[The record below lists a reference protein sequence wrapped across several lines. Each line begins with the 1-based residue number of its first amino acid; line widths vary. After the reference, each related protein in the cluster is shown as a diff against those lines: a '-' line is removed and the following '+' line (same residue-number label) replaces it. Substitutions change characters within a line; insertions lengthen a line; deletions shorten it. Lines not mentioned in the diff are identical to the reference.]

1 MLERSIL
8 LFGYGSHGRFIA
20 KGLHDD
26 GFRLKIIESN
36 HDYYLQARED
46 GYIDVEQVDVTSDS
60 ILEALNP
67 QNFEQLVCV
76 MEDEHLNVFLTLSLR
91 SLFKESYIL
100 SISDSIHTTKKL
112 KMAGADKVIDLYE
125 VSANKIYN
133 ILNRPVSTKILEGIV
148 VDRDGITFREMLI
161 PENSFLQDAM
171 TDDVDFAPYGVLLIG
186 MIDEELGHTFVFITT
201 GINHKLDAGDT
212 LVCIGPKEK
221 LDAFEEEI
229 KKEKS
234 SL

>member
-1 MLERSIL
+1 MSERSIL

-26 GFRLKIIESN
+26 GFRLKIVESK
-36 HDYYLQARED
+36 HSYYLQARED
-46 GYIDVEQVDVTSDS
+46 GYIDVEHIDVTNDS
-60 ILEALNP
+60 ILQALNP
-67 QNFEQLVCV
+67 QHFEQLVCV

-133 ILNRPVSTKILEGIV
+133 ILNRPVSTKILEEIV
-148 VDRDGITFREMLI
+148 VDQDGITFREMLI
-161 PENSFLQDAM
+161 PEGSFLQDAM
-171 TDDVDFAPYGVLLIG
+171 TDDLDFAPYGVLLIG

-212 LVCIGPKEK
+212 LVCIGSKEK